1 MPVFCA
7 EILWKEGKTSDWA
20 SAGFWETIMRPKAHI
35 ISGALMG
42 TAVLALTGK
51 MEAAVLCGAGNV
63 LSDTDHLLEYA
74 AYCVKYRSK
83 PSVGE
88 FMSGRYFAE
97 KGTLGVVFHA
107 HEYAA
112 AMAVFSALLWR
123 KKRRTARNLAA
134 FASGY
139 GMHMLLDLIGNDC
152 TWKGYSILYRAS
164 VRFDEKTICCKSY
177 RKSA

>member
-1 MPVFCA
+1 
-7 EILWKEGKTSDWA
+7 
-20 SAGFWETIMRPKAHI
+20 MRPKAHI